1 MKNIT
6 VGTGALL
13 VLVLA
18 AACLLAGCSSDSS
31 GTADRLIALEAE
43 VQALKTEARA
53 REKAFREELAM
64 IRVNLDGIQSLLEV
78 EKGRAEALDKPKDI
92 TKGDTGDLDEQI
104 DTKAKTFVKENL
116 DRLLA
121 ITKKLLDK
129 MERELDERTK
139 EQPPAPKGDEI

>member
-18 AACLLAGCSSDSS
+18 GACLLAGCSSDSS
-31 GTADRLIALEAE
+31 GMADRVTVLEAE
-43 VQALKTEARA
+43 VQALKAEARV

-78 EKGRAEALDKPKDI
+78 EKGRAEALAKPEDLP
-92 TKGDTGDLDEQI
+92 KGDTGDLDEQI

-129 MERELDERTK
+129 MERELDEQTK
-139 EQPPAPKGDEI
+139 EQPPASKGDEI